1 MLSIAMASFRRSP
14 WLVEQGGGGVDV
26 AQADTTVISGSCLLV
41 AAAVRK
47 SSFSLIM
54 AALLYNIMLAQIR
67 YVLYIIISSEFFPPS
82 SAQTLRNLSVKA
94 VMENN
99 ADLLADAL
107 VLGARPN
114 MMISTRES
122 YLLHNAARLGHIE
135 CVRELLYAGANPML
149 LDNNVLPPI
158 CYTNGRSIGDLP
170 GVPLTER
177 HLACAIVL
185 LMFAPDCTNEQSVKA
200 GALRVFVCC
209 CRFSLSSFVWRVT
222 DVGFANMPLFQYDLL
237 RRFNALLFNTRSW
250 WPEKHIA
257 KLIELEVT
265 DRMAIC
271 TMFSLTMLLLF
282 LCCRKKYETT
292 QRRRHSWLSW
302 LPNCAI
308 TCITCR
314 RRQVRLAN

>member
-1 MLSIAMASFRRSP
+1 MRTCSP
-14 WLVEQGGGGVDV
+14 
-26 AQADTTVISGSCLLV
+26 
-41 AAAVRK
+41 
-47 SSFSLIM
+47 
-54 AALLYNIMLAQIR
+54 
-67 YVLYIIISSEFFPPS
+67 
-82 SAQTLRNLSVKA
+82 
-94 VMENN
+94 
-99 ADLLADAL
+99 DAL

-222 DVGFANMPLFQYDLL
+222 DVGFANY
-237 RRFNALLFNTRSW
+237 AS
-250 WPEKHIA
+250 
-257 KLIELEVT
+257 V
-265 DRMAIC
+265 
-271 TMFSLTMLLLF
+271 S
-282 LCCRKKYETT
+282 
-292 QRRRHSWLSW
+292 
-302 LPNCAI
+302 
-308 TCITCR
+308 
-314 RRQVRLAN
+314 VRLIAPFQRVAVQYTQLVAGKTHRQTHRTRGNRSDGDLHDVLAHNVVVVFVLQKKVRNNSAQTSQLAVLVAELRDNLHHLPTSPGSISQLDK